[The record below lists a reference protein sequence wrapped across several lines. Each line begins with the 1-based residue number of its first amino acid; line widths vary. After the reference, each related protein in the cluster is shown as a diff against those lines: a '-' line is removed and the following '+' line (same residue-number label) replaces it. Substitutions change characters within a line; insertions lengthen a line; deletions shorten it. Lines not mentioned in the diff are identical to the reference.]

1 MAFTAGTHSPA
12 STIARRLAGGELFSA
27 VAAELAGGP
36 VACEELRRVIAH
48 TLSPREAYLLEA
60 HREGSGLV
68 VRRSALLRGPAGAV
82 AEVTAVYLPLRI
94 PDPAVRQALWES
106 DVPLGQALAPLG
118 VRRKPVYVFNYR
130 GRLRSAGLLMLGDTP
145 TALAEEEFLPGVA
158 V

>member
-1 MAFTAGTHSPA
+1 MAFTTGTHSPA
-12 STIARRLAGGELFSA
+12 STTARRLARGELFSA
-27 VAAELAGGP
+27 VAAELAGGS
-36 VACEELRRVIAH
+36 VVCGELRQMIASSL
-48 TLSPREAYLLEA
+48 TPREGYLLEA

-68 VRRSALLRGPAGAV
+68 VRRSALLRGPAGPV
-82 AEVTAVYLPLRI
+82 AEVKAVYLPRRI
-94 PDPAVRQALWES
+94 DDPEVRQALWES

-145 TALAEEEFLPGVA
+145 AALAEEEFLPGVA